1 MVQICSKCLFIP
13 VDKIHL
19 NDTSSDKV
27 PNASSTAASIS
38 SDLYG
43 MAIKVNLHDSITSE
57 NSSKWGTTR
66 CVSRQLSHLLD
77 YHFNLMCRS

>member
-1 MVQICSKCLFIP
+1 MVQICSKCLSIP

-27 PNASSTAASIS
+27 PNATVTAASTS

-43 MAIKVNLHDSITSE
+43 MAIKVN
-57 NSSKWGTTR
+57 N
-66 CVSRQLSHLLD
+66 
-77 YHFNLMCRS
+77 